1 MKKLQRRRD
10 RFKGWSIGLDVH
22 KRFIQY
28 SVLDQKGD
36 EVSNGR
42 IDSRRSCVSKLVS
55 EWLDQGAVQVSLE
68 ACGCFV
74 WIFDLLVEALG
85 RTRVHVAQ
93 PSRLKAIAI
102 SSEKTDATDAW
113 WLAHYLYEGQLPEAF
128 VAEGAL
134 RELRMAVRE
143 LRAVTGEHSDLK
155 RRFRSLLAQ
164 SGEALRQNAFETKVG
179 QKEIEA
185 LLARQKGMQGE
196 ALRRLWRRIQALR
209 QERTEWARLVKEQ
222 TRPFPEV
229 ALLQEELAGVGET
242 LAPILWA
249 ELGTPTRF
257 RSAKAYAKATG
268 LTPGYRESG
277 GRRKIMAMT
286 RAGSPHVRWAL
297 TRAIVSCLHS
307 RRGAG
312 LAVKT
317 WVQTR
322 CRRKPK
328 KVAIV
333 AAARKMAEAVW
344 RLFKWGEAF
353 DLLRVYGA
361 AAS

>member
-1 MKKLQRRRD
+1 MLDRR
-10 RFKGWSIGLDVH
+10 
-22 KRFIQY
+22 
-28 SVLDQKGD
+28 GD
-36 EVSNGR
+36 EVANGR
-42 IDSRRSCVSKLVS
+42 IDARRACLSKLVG
-55 EWLDQGAVQVSLE
+55 EWRAKGAVQVSLE
-68 ACGCFV
+68 ACGCFLWV
-74 WIFDLLVEALG
+74 YDLLVEALG
-85 RTRVHVAQ
+85 REPVHVAQ
-93 PSRLKAIAI
+93 PARLKAIAI

-113 WLAHYLYEGQLPEAF
+113 WLAHYLYERQLPEAF

-134 RELRMAVRE
+134 RELRTAVRE
-143 LRAVTGEHSDLK
+143 QRAVTSELADLK

-164 SGEALRQNAFETKVG
+164 KGEDLRKNAFETHVG
-179 QKEIEA
+179 QAEIQA
-185 LLARQKGMQGE
+185 MLARQEGMLGE

-209 QERTEWARLVKEQ
+209 EERSDWARLVEEQ
-222 TRPFPEV
+222 SRAFPEV
-229 ALLQEELAGVGET
+229 ALLQRELSGVGPT

-277 GRRKIMAMT
+277 GRRSNVGMT

-297 TRAIVSCLHS
+297 TRAILSSLRC

-312 LAVKT
+312 LAIKP
-317 WVQTR
+317 WLQAR

-328 KVAIV
+328 KVAMV

-344 RLFKWGEAF
+344 RLFQWGEAF
-353 DLLRVYGA
+353 DLRKVYGA
-361 AAS
+361 STP